1 MSDFLEQEHV
11 DLLLFTYQVCLYR
24 RSLLFLLCLSAYH
37 MITLLKEAVECQ
49 IPQSWYYRQ
58 ILSTLNGFRE
68 PNLGPLEE
76 LGVLFITEHL
86 LWPSNMY

>member
-1 MSDFLEQEHV
+1 
-11 DLLLFTYQVCLYR
+11 
-24 RSLLFLLCLSAYH
+24 